1 MCLEVSVSSI
11 ERSTIFSQPP
21 QHSTGGLPVV
31 TTLQLGF
38 CGVLLVK
45 YQPAL
50 CVYQRGVI
58 IRALWG
64 GLVWIVWASE
74 WADIPATSQLM
85 GLQRTG
91 LWFVQ

>member
-1 MCLEVSVSSI
+1 MYMGMCVCVGGGDALCNYLQQRMMCLEVSVSSI

-50 CVYQRGVI
+50 CA
-58 IRALWG
+58 IRE
-64 GLVWIVWASE
+64 V
-74 WADIPATSQLM
+74 
-85 GLQRTG
+85 
-91 LWFVQ
+91 